1 MGVHGRSGERTTVPR
16 LPVDD
21 DAGIE
26 PDHGEVDT
34 GRELAPEPRGRHRH
48 GARVVPAQHRPGAD
62 GRARQ
67 AVGQQPHVQRHE
79 AEARD
84 RRDDL
89 RLPLCRDTAGA
100 GGGQALRADNAA
112 HHARVVVPA
121 VREGGEPHLEHVG
134 AARRRH
140 VLGLGRVLQPGHA
153 DVRRVEGAVEGVPGL
168 LLVRPQDVREARRT
182 AEHVAAGPRTDE
194 ERELVRHP
202 RAVRAGQRG
211 AGEHGP
217 HRRPHCRAPGDDRR
231 GDHQGAQAV
240 HQGRYRARGRGRRA
254 AGRVGAGGLRVDL
267 LRRVRAAGGQLL
279 EGRAAAGRAVR
290 GRGCVIGESVSST
303 ERNAGN
309 VVLDVQELQTHLFT
323 KWGVTRA
330 VDGVSFQIREG
341 ETLGLVGESGSGKSM
356 TALSLLR
363 LLPEAAR
370 IVGGCILLDGDD
382 IVRMRMP
389 DVREMRGRKISM
401 ILQDPQTALNPVF
414 TIGNQLTESIAA
426 RSGRNG
432 GRRSK
437 QSVRDRAMEV
447 LRMMRVAAPER
458 RLSDFPHQMSGGMKQ
473 RVVGGIAIES
483 QPRLLIADEPTTALD
498 VTIQAQYLNLLKE
511 IQRETGV
518 AILFI
523 THDLGVVARMC
534 DRVAVMYAGRIVEQ
548 GGIHEIFDKP
558 SHPYT
563 QALLGSIP
571 KMEERV
577 DRLTVIEGQP
587 PALFALPQG
596 CRFAVRCPH
605 VHDRCEEAYPAEFT
619 GSDGHTAACWLLEEK
634 WKPTSS

>member
-1 MGVHGRSGERTTVPR
+1 MS
-16 LPVDD
+16 
-21 DAGIE
+21 
-26 PDHGEVDT
+26 
-34 GRELAPEPRGRHRH
+34 
-48 GARVVPAQHRPGAD
+48 
-62 GRARQ
+62 
-67 AVGQQPHVQRHE
+67 
-79 AEARD
+79 
-84 RRDDL
+84 
-89 RLPLCRDTAGA
+89 
-100 GGGQALRADNAA
+100 
-112 HHARVVVPA
+112 
-121 VREGGEPHLEHVG
+121 
-134 AARRRH
+134 
-140 VLGLGRVLQPGHA
+140 
-153 DVRRVEGAVEGVPGL
+153 
-168 LLVRPQDVREARRT
+168 
-182 AEHVAAGPRTDE
+182 
-194 ERELVRHP
+194 
-202 RAVRAGQRG
+202 
-211 AGEHGP
+211 
-217 HRRPHCRAPGDDRR
+217 
-231 GDHQGAQAV
+231 
-240 HQGRYRARGRGRRA
+240 
-254 AGRVGAGGLRVDL
+254 
-267 LRRVRAAGGQLL
+267 
-279 EGRAAAGRAVR
+279 
-290 GRGCVIGESVSST
+290 
-303 ERNAGN
+303 N

-323 KWGVTRA
+323 RWGVTRA

-370 IVGGCILLDGDD
+370 IVGGRILLDGDD
-382 IVRMRMP
+382 IAGMRMS
-389 DVREMRGRKISM
+389 DVRQMRGRKISM

-414 TIGNQLTESIAA
+414 TIGNQLMESIAA
-426 RSGRNG
+426 HG
-432 GRRSK
+432 GWRRG
-437 QSVRDRAMEV
+437 SVRERAVEV

-548 GGIHEIFDKP
+548 GGIHEIFDNP

-577 DRLTVIEGQP
+577 ERLTAIEGQP

-596 CRFAVRCPH
+596 CRFAARCPH
-605 VHDRCEEAYPAEFT
+605 VHDRCEETYPAEFT
-619 GSDGHTAACWLLEEK
+619 GPDEHSAACWLMEEQ
-634 WKPTSS
+634 WQTTSS

>member
-1 MGVHGRSGERTTVPR
+1 MRETTSS
-16 LPVDD
+16 
-21 DAGIE
+21 
-26 PDHGEVDT
+26 
-34 GRELAPEPRGRHRH
+34 
-48 GARVVPAQHRPGAD
+48 
-62 GRARQ
+62 
-67 AVGQQPHVQRHE
+67 
-79 AEARD
+79 
-84 RRDDL
+84 
-89 RLPLCRDTAGA
+89 
-100 GGGQALRADNAA
+100 
-112 HHARVVVPA
+112 
-121 VREGGEPHLEHVG
+121 
-134 AARRRH
+134 
-140 VLGLGRVLQPGHA
+140 
-153 DVRRVEGAVEGVPGL
+153 
-168 LLVRPQDVREARRT
+168 
-182 AEHVAAGPRTDE
+182 
-194 ERELVRHP
+194 
-202 RAVRAGQRG
+202 AGQG
-211 AGEHGP
+211 
-217 HRRPHCRAPGDDRR
+217 
-231 GDHQGAQAV
+231 
-240 HQGRYRARGRGRRA
+240 
-254 AGRVGAGGLRVDL
+254 
-267 LRRVRAAGGQLL
+267 
-279 EGRAAAGRAVR
+279 
-290 GRGCVIGESVSST
+290 
-303 ERNAGN
+303 GN

-323 KWGVTRA
+323 RWGVTRA

-370 IVGGCILLDGDD
+370 IVGGRILLDGDD
-382 IVRMRMP
+382 IVGMRMS
-389 DVREMRGRKISM
+389 DVRQMRGRKISM

-426 RSGRNG
+426 NRGRG
-432 GRRSK
+432 GVPASAGVTEKGAGTTGVGAGTTGRGR
-437 QSVRDRAMEV
+437 QSVRERAVEV

-548 GGIHEIFDKP
+548 GGIHEIFDNP

-577 DRLTVIEGQP
+577 DRLTAIEGQP

-596 CRFAVRCPH
+596 CRFAVRCPY
-605 VHDRCEEAYPAEFT
+605 VHDRCEETYPSEFT
-619 GSDGHTAACWLLEEK
+619 GPNGHTAACWLMEEQ

>member
-1 MGVHGRSGERTTVPR
+1 MS
-16 LPVDD
+16 
-21 DAGIE
+21 
-26 PDHGEVDT
+26 
-34 GRELAPEPRGRHRH
+34 
-48 GARVVPAQHRPGAD
+48 
-62 GRARQ
+62 
-67 AVGQQPHVQRHE
+67 
-79 AEARD
+79 
-84 RRDDL
+84 
-89 RLPLCRDTAGA
+89 
-100 GGGQALRADNAA
+100 
-112 HHARVVVPA
+112 
-121 VREGGEPHLEHVG
+121 
-134 AARRRH
+134 
-140 VLGLGRVLQPGHA
+140 
-153 DVRRVEGAVEGVPGL
+153 
-168 LLVRPQDVREARRT
+168 
-182 AEHVAAGPRTDE
+182 
-194 ERELVRHP
+194 
-202 RAVRAGQRG
+202 
-211 AGEHGP
+211 
-217 HRRPHCRAPGDDRR
+217 
-231 GDHQGAQAV
+231 
-240 HQGRYRARGRGRRA
+240 
-254 AGRVGAGGLRVDL
+254 
-267 LRRVRAAGGQLL
+267 
-279 EGRAAAGRAVR
+279 
-290 GRGCVIGESVSST
+290 
-303 ERNAGN
+303 N

-370 IVGGCILLDGDD
+370 IVGGRILLDGDD
-382 IVRMRMP
+382 IVRMRMS
-389 DVREMRGRKISM
+389 DVRQMRGRKISM

-426 RSGRNG
+426 NRGR
-432 GRRSK
+432 GRAAPHPAVPSPSPSPLVGRGDQAPSPCPSPAGEVPASAGTTGRGR
-437 QSVRDRAMEV
+437 QSVRERAVEV

-548 GGIHEIFDKP
+548 GGIHEIFDNP

-577 DRLTVIEGQP
+577 ERLTAIEGQP

-605 VHDRCEEAYPAEFT
+605 VHDRCEETYPVEFT
-619 GSDGHTAACWLLEEK
+619 GPEGHTAACWLMEEK
-634 WKPTSS
+634 WQTSS

>member
-1 MGVHGRSGERTTVPR
+1 M
-16 LPVDD
+16 
-21 DAGIE
+21 
-26 PDHGEVDT
+26 
-34 GRELAPEPRGRHRH
+34 
-48 GARVVPAQHRPGAD
+48 
-62 GRARQ
+62 
-67 AVGQQPHVQRHE
+67 
-79 AEARD
+79 AESV
-84 RRDDL
+84 
-89 RLPLCRDTAGA
+89 
-100 GGGQALRADNAA
+100 NS
-112 HHARVVVPA
+112 
-121 VREGGEPHLEHVG
+121 
-134 AARRRH
+134 
-140 VLGLGRVLQPGHA
+140 
-153 DVRRVEGAVEGVPGL
+153 
-168 LLVRPQDVREARRT
+168 
-182 AEHVAAGPRTDE
+182 
-194 ERELVRHP
+194 
-202 RAVRAGQRG
+202 AGQG
-211 AGEHGP
+211 
-217 HRRPHCRAPGDDRR
+217 
-231 GDHQGAQAV
+231 
-240 HQGRYRARGRGRRA
+240 
-254 AGRVGAGGLRVDL
+254 
-267 LRRVRAAGGQLL
+267 
-279 EGRAAAGRAVR
+279 
-290 GRGCVIGESVSST
+290 
-303 ERNAGN
+303 GN
-309 VVLDVQELQTHLFT
+309 VVLDVQGLQTHLFT
-323 KWGVTRA
+323 RWGVTRA

-370 IVGGCILLDGDD
+370 IVGGRILLDGDD
-382 IVRMRMP
+382 IVGMRMS
-389 DVREMRGRKISM
+389 DVRQMRGRKISM

-426 RSGRNG
+426 NG
-432 GRRSK
+432 GRRTREAVK
-437 QSVRDRAMEV
+437 ARAMEV

-548 GGIHEIFDKP
+548 GGIHEIFDNP

-577 DRLTVIEGQP
+577 DRLTAIEGQP

-605 VHDRCEEAYPAEFT
+605 VHDRCEETYPAEFSSP
-619 GSDGHTAACWLLEEK
+619 GGHAAACWLMEEQ
-634 WKPTSS
+634 WKQTSS

>member
-1 MGVHGRSGERTTVPR
+1 M
-16 LPVDD
+16 
-21 DAGIE
+21 A
-26 PDHGEVDT
+26 
-34 GRELAPEPRGRHRH
+34 
-48 GARVVPAQHRPGAD
+48 
-62 GRARQ
+62 
-67 AVGQQPHVQRHE
+67 
-79 AEARD
+79 
-84 RRDDL
+84 
-89 RLPLCRDTAGA
+89 
-100 GGGQALRADNAA
+100 
-112 HHARVVVPA
+112 
-121 VREGGEPHLEHVG
+121 
-134 AARRRH
+134 
-140 VLGLGRVLQPGHA
+140 
-153 DVRRVEGAVEGVPGL
+153 
-168 LLVRPQDVREARRT
+168 
-182 AEHVAAGPRTDE
+182 
-194 ERELVRHP
+194 
-202 RAVRAGQRG
+202 
-211 AGEHGP
+211 
-217 HRRPHCRAPGDDRR
+217 
-231 GDHQGAQAV
+231 
-240 HQGRYRARGRGRRA
+240 
-254 AGRVGAGGLRVDL
+254 
-267 LRRVRAAGGQLL
+267 
-279 EGRAAAGRAVR
+279 
-290 GRGCVIGESVSST
+290 ESVSST
-303 ERNAGN
+303 GQGGGN

-370 IVGGCILLDGDD
+370 IVGGRILLDGDD
-382 IVRMRMP
+382 IVRMRMS
-389 DVREMRGRKISM
+389 DVRQMRGRKISM

-414 TIGNQLTESIAA
+414 TIGNQLIESIAA
-426 RSGRNG
+426 HG
-432 GRRSK
+432 GRGEVPASAGTTEKGAGTTEKGAGTSGGGGEIPAFAGMTEKEGGMTEKERGMTEK
-437 QSVRDRAMEV
+437 ERGMTEKEAGMTGRGAGMTGKRWQTGRGRQPARGRQSVRERAIEV

-548 GGIHEIFDKP
+548 GGIHEIFDNP

-577 DRLTVIEGQP
+577 ERLTAIEGQP

-596 CRFAVRCPH
+596 CRFAVRCMH
-605 VHDRCEEAYPAEFT
+605 VHDRCNETYPAEFVD
-619 GSDGHTAACWLLEEK
+619 SSGHTAACWLMEEK
-634 WKPTSS
+634 WQKSS

>member
-1 MGVHGRSGERTTVPR
+1 MRETT
-16 LPVDD
+16 
-21 DAGIE
+21 G
-26 PDHGEVDT
+26 
-34 GRELAPEPRGRHRH
+34 
-48 GARVVPAQHRPGAD
+48 
-62 GRARQ
+62 
-67 AVGQQPHVQRHE
+67 
-79 AEARD
+79 
-84 RRDDL
+84 
-89 RLPLCRDTAGA
+89 
-100 GGGQALRADNAA
+100 
-112 HHARVVVPA
+112 
-121 VREGGEPHLEHVG
+121 
-134 AARRRH
+134 
-140 VLGLGRVLQPGHA
+140 
-153 DVRRVEGAVEGVPGL
+153 
-168 LLVRPQDVREARRT
+168 
-182 AEHVAAGPRTDE
+182 
-194 ERELVRHP
+194 
-202 RAVRAGQRG
+202 
-211 AGEHGP
+211 
-217 HRRPHCRAPGDDRR
+217 
-231 GDHQGAQAV
+231 
-240 HQGRYRARGRGRRA
+240 
-254 AGRVGAGGLRVDL
+254 
-267 LRRVRAAGGQLL
+267 
-279 EGRAAAGRAVR
+279 
-290 GRGCVIGESVSST
+290 ST
-303 ERNAGN
+303 EQDAGN

-370 IVGGCILLDGDD
+370 IVGGRIVLDGDD
-382 IVRMRMP
+382 IVRMRMS
-389 DVREMRGRKISM
+389 DVRQMRGRKISM

-426 RSGRNG
+426 NRSRGEERQAGGEVPASAGTTSRGR
-432 GRRSK
+432 
-437 QSVRDRAMEV
+437 QSVRERAVEV

-511 IQRETGV
+511 IQRATGV

-548 GGIHEIFDKP
+548 GSIHEIFDNP

-577 DRLTVIEGQP
+577 ERLTAIEGQP

-605 VHDRCEEAYPAEFT
+605 VHDRCNEAYPAEFT
-619 GSDGHTAACWLLEEK
+619 GADGHAAACWLMEEK